1 MDNMAGLAS
10 QEPCRRALDTIRRCP
25 CDLSSARGPTADAV
39 VRNCATG
46 WRQLARLDLRHQR
59 KRASPKMTLEAIP
72 LGVQATGACERFSV
86 CCDRHPSP
94 SVLKATAK
102 TPRAPRT
109 PGFLGWIVRSI
120 APGEF
125 HSTTSRDKRAR
136 SAKSAGGAPC
146 DDGESKMEHR
156 DVRVSALLPAH

>member
-1 MDNMAGLAS
+1 MARV
-10 QEPCRRALDTIRRCP
+10 RRARPAGCSASATS
-25 CDLSSARGPTADAV
+25 LSSYTRRGAPSKNGKTVQKAV
-39 VRNCATG
+39 CYSVI
-46 WRQLARLDLRHQR
+46 LRPLP
-59 KRASPKMTLEAIP
+59 SLEAIP